1 MKRSRFVAVLAF
13 GLALFA
19 SAAPAQAD
27 TPVHTDVMFLFDT
40 TGSMGGAITEGQ
52 EDIQEAMA
60 QISASVPDP
69 QFGLAEVSDY
79 DEVSNP
85 GGFEYAIGEGLPP
98 WTLHTGITSNQSL
111 VTQDLLE
118 LEAYGGGDLPEAYG
132 RGLYETDSNPS
143 VGWRP
148 DARGIIV
155 LIADDVPHDNDL
167 NEGIAEEFWVTP
179 SPFDTGVDPG
189 PDNTV
194 GTSDDLDW
202 QDTVL
207 PKLIGDGRPIEYVDY
222 FGEEEYVPYWENWTG
237 RTGGSVIQAGE
248 GELGAKLVEAVK
260 AVAPPLPSP
269 PPPPPPP
276 PPPSNHFKFEPRISC
291 ASGCHVVLVKIT
303 FDSDGNVIGESIPEE
318 EGKASAAISSRQHA
332 ANKKK
337 ACAKGKGKKKGKCKP
352 PALIKKF
359 SQSVSA
365 GTNTLKL
372 KLTGAA
378 LKTLH
383 KRHKLKLKVRFL
395 YTPTGGTT
403 KVLQHTYQLK
413 LPGKKHHGKGKHKR
427 HQR

>member
-1 MKRSRFVAVLAF
+1 
-13 GLALFA
+13 
-19 SAAPAQAD
+19 
-27 TPVHTDVMFLFDT
+27 
-40 TGSMGGAITEGQ
+40 
-52 EDIQEAMA
+52 MA
-60 QISASVPDP
+60 QISTALPDV
-69 QFGLAEVSDY
+69 QFGLAQLRDYNEVNNAG
-79 DEVSNP
+79 E
-85 GGFEYAIGEGLPP
+85 FEYGIEEGYEP
-98 WTLHTGITSNQSL
+98 WTLETPITPDQSL
-111 VTQDLLE
+111 VTSKLLE
-118 LEAYGGGDLPEAYG
+118 LFADGGGDGPEAYG
-132 RGLYETDSNPS
+132 RALWESAGNPA

-148 DARGIIV
+148 GARGVIILV
-155 LIADDVPHDNDL
+155 ADNIPHDNDL
-167 NEGIAEEFWVTP
+167 NEGIAEEFWAEE

-194 GTSDDLDW
+194 GTADDLDW
-202 QDTVL
+202 QSVVL
-207 PKLIGDGRPIEYVDY
+207 PKLINEGKPLEYVDY
-222 FGEEEYVPYWENWTG
+222 FGEPEYFPYWQHWTG
-237 RTGGSVIQAGE
+237 LTGGSALEASEENLAGQIV
-248 GELGAKLVEAVK
+248 ELVK
-260 AVAPPLPSP
+260 AGASAALPPCPAGQVRDSNEHCVPAPAPTSTPPS
-269 PPPPPPP
+269 PP

-332 ANKKK
+332 KNKKN
-337 ACAKGKGKKKGKCKP
+337 ACAKGKGKKKGKCKR

-359 SQSVSA
+359 SQAVSA